1 MLRVCEHELRLRN
14 VVQHEYT
21 QCRILCAV
29 SSCPG
34 ALRAAAA
41 RQMLRTCERE
51 LRLRN
56 VVQHEMTP
64 DGTTWADVAA
74 TTADGTRVAIVHIK
88 YYNRLR
94 GPDGCARYADA
105 RGLLATTTA
114 RIRVLAWEGYR
125 VRPGTSGFDV

>member
-1 MLRVCEHELRLRN
+1 MPQMLRVCEN
-14 VVQHEYT
+14 
-21 QCRILCAV
+21 
-29 SSCPG
+29 
-34 ALRAAAA
+34 
-41 RQMLRTCERE
+41 E

-74 TTADGTRVAIVHIK
+74 TTADGTRVAIVHTK

-105 RGLLATTTA
+105 RGLLATTNA

-125 VRPGTSGFDV
+125 VRLGSLEFSMYRAYICLAVLDWCTGY

>member
-1 MLRVCEHELRLRN
+1 MLRICEN
-14 VVQHEYT
+14 
-21 QCRILCAV
+21 
-29 SSCPG
+29 
-34 ALRAAAA
+34 
-41 RQMLRTCERE
+41 E

-74 TTADGTRVAIVHIK
+74 TAADGARVAIVHIK

-94 GPDGCARYADA
+94 GPDGCARHADA
-105 RGLLATTTA
+105 RGLLATTNA

-125 VRPGTSGFDV
+125 VRLGAQDI